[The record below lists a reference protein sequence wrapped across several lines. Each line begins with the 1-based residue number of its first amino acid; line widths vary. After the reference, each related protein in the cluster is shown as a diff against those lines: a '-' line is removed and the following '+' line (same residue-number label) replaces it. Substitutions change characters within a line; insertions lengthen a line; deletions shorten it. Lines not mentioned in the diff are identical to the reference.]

1 MSLLADKNKH
11 PYDERIKFQ
20 DEGHKYWIDGNDK
33 DLISSTTFIHT
44 FFDHFDSEKMIN
56 NILKSK
62 KYNEPDYKYYKM
74 SAEQIKKQWDDSG
87 FNARTEG
94 TKMHKDIEDFYNEIE
109 VENDSEE
116 FQQFLKFYKDH
127 ENLEI
132 YRTEWLIF
140 SDLLKITGSID
151 ATFIN
156 TDGTLSLGD
165 WKRSKEI
172 TKQSYG
178 EKCGKFP
185 LQHIPDCN
193 YYHYSLQLNLYR
205 TILERFYGMKV
216 KEMFLVAMHPENKN
230 EYKKIFVNKM
240 DKEIEMML
248 DHRKQELINKGYTL
262 ESLDALKFKHT
273 LKDAVC
279 DDEDIIEEEVKPIKS
294 FLRNKN
300 KEEKQSFLKNTEKED
315 KPIKS
320 FLRNT
325 KKEDIPL
332 KFEPKKMIKLDN
344 LSYNFLSEKQ
354 KSAYNILRNGFN
366 LFLTGKAG
374 CGKSAII
381 NLFYK
386 EYKTMKN
393 IVKTSTTGTSAILI
407 GGTTLHSYLGIGL
420 GKGEVEFM
428 YMNIK
433 NKPHILKR
441 WIELDILIIDEISML
456 SPELFDKL
464 EELARVIRK
473 NDLPF
478 GDIQLILSG
487 DHLQL
492 PCVGSKKFCFEAKSW
507 SNCIKNICYL
517 TENFRQNDD
526 RDFQNCLSEVRLAE
540 LSDNS
545 IKLLKSRVGV
555 KLENDLG
562 ILPTKIYALNKDVD
576 AENTVE
582 IEKLFK
588 NNSELDFF
596 EYNMEYKILKKTFK
610 DPEELA
616 NKGCNAPGS
625 LELCVGAQVMLLYN
639 MDLEAKLANGSRGV
653 VVKFI
658 DDLPVVRFLT
668 GEERII
674 DYHVWKI
681 QENGVDV
688 LEITQIPLKIAY
700 AISVHKSQG
709 ITVDYAEIDM
719 DGIFEDGMAY
729 VALSRVTSLNG
740 LSLKNFRLGNIFANK
755 KAVEFYKN
763 L

>member
-1 MSLLADKNKH
+1 MSLLTDKNKH
-11 PYDERIKFQ
+11 PFDERIKFQ

-44 FFDHFDSEKMIN
+44 FFGHFDSEKMIN

-62 KYNEPDYKYYKM
+62 KYNDPDYKYYKM
-74 SAEQIKKQWDDSG
+74 TGEEIKKQWDDSG

-109 VENDSEE
+109 VDNESEE
-116 FQQFLKFYKDH
+116 FEQFLKFYKDH
-127 ENLEI
+127 EDLEI

-156 TDGTLSLGD
+156 KDGTLSLGD

-172 TKQSYG
+172 TKESYG
-178 EKCGKFP
+178 GQCGKFP
-185 LQHIPDCN
+185 LQHIPDSN

-216 KEMFLVAMHPENKN
+216 KEMFLVALHPENKN
-230 EYKKIFVNKM
+230 EYKKIFVDKM

-248 DHRKQELINKGYTL
+248 DHRKQELIKKGYTL
-262 ESLDALKFKHT
+262 ESLNALKFKHT

-279 DDEDIIEEEVKPIKS
+279 NEEDIIEEEVKPIKS
-294 FLRNKN
+294 FLRNTK
-300 KEEKQSFLKNTEKED
+300 KED
-315 KPIKS
+315 KKSFKKEDTPIKS
-320 FLRNT
+320 FLKNM
-325 KKEDIPL
+325 KKEEESIVL
-332 KFEPKKMIKLDN
+332 EPEERKMIKLDN
-344 LSYNFLSEKQ
+344 LSYKFLSEKQ

-366 LFLTGKAG
+366 LFLTGKGG

-386 EYKTMKN
+386 EQKSRKN

-441 WIELDILIIDEISML
+441 WLDLEILIIDEISML
-456 SPELFDKL
+456 SPDLFDKL
-464 EELARVIRK
+464 EELARVIRR

-487 DHLQL
+487 DFLQL

-507 SNCIKNICYL
+507 DKCVKHVSYL
-517 TENFRQNDD
+517 TENFRQNDIE
-526 RDFQNCLSEVRLAE
+526 FQNCLSEVRIAN
-540 LSDNS
+540 LSNES
-545 IKLLKSRVGV
+545 VNLLKSRIGI
-555 KLENDLG
+555 KLQNELG

-576 AENTVE
+576 TENKVE
-582 IEKLFK
+582 IGKLFK
-588 NNSELDFF
+588 DNSDLDFF

-616 NKGCNAPGS
+616 SKGCNAPGT
-625 LELCVGAQVMLLYN
+625 LELCAGAQVMLLYN
-639 MDLEAKLANGSRGV
+639 MDLDAKLANGSRGV
-653 VVKFI
+653 VIKFI

-674 DYHVWKI
+674 DYHSWKI

-719 DGIFEDGMAY
+719 EGIFEDGMAY

-740 LSLKNFRLGNIFANK
+740 LSLKNFRLGNIFANE